1 MNLEKLK
8 SSLADIRTRIRM
20 LFTRAQVTHVYVIN
34 QGKMRDLQA
43 RGLAGELTDE
53 VQHAEAYGLASFPLA
68 GAEAFLSEVLGQ
80 RGNLIA
86 TIVSDPRYRPT
97 GDKPGEVVVWSKYG
111 QTVWLHDD
119 GTLTVSAPNTVKVT
133 APKVEVEAPEVAVTA
148 TDVTVNASNVAIVA
162 ESASLDCSD
171 ISFGG
176 EGGQPVARVGDL
188 VEITAGSSAG
198 TYQIISGSEKMRVA

>member
-1 MNLEKLK
+1 MNIENLK
-8 SSLADIRTRIRM
+8 GALGDIRTRIRM
-20 LFTRAQVTHVYVIN
+20 LFTRARVTHVYVIE
-34 QGKMRDLQA
+34 QGKLRDLQA
-43 RGLAGELTDE
+43 RGLADEVTDE
-53 VQHAEAYGLASFPLA
+53 IQHAEPYGLASFPLA

-86 TIVSDPRYRPT
+86 SIVSDPRYRPT

-119 GTLTVSAPNTVKVT
+119 GTLRVSAPNAVEVT
-133 APKVEVEAPEVAVTA
+133 APEVTTNAPLINVNG
-148 TDVTVNASNVAIVA
+148 TDVNINANNVAITA
-162 ESASLDCSD
+162 QSASLDCSD

-188 VEITAGSSAG
+188 VEVTTGSSAG
-198 TYQIISGSEKMRVA
+198 TYQIISGSDKMRVA